1 MKSPK
6 FGEGPSSRV
15 QENWAGHGKGLMVRS
30 RTRPIED
37 LALTP
42 LSYA

>member
-1 MKSPK
+1 MKNPK
-6 FGEGPSSRV
+6 FGKGLSSRA

-30 RTRPIED
+30 RTRPIEN
-37 LALTP
+37 LALTR